1 MTTKITSANIDTTS
15 VATATSA
22 NTANFNIALLGF
34 KMAITEGL
42 TVFNLIDG
50 IVDEFEDE
58 GGTDGSASTNLLY
71 NSTDDY
77 YINSSTP
84 DGLSIPGCTPYSAG
98 FAVTSITEPDTSVAG
113 TNPAQGSGAAGTF
126 TVPSGLTST
135 SVFMWGAGGGGG
147 SYGPFGPNDRTYAG
161 GGGGFTTGT
170 LATSPGQVLKIDVAE
185 GGASTP
191 AAASVGG
198 KGGKG
203 GGSTPGAGDPRA
215 GAGGGLSGIF
225 ANSLTIACASY
236 PSSVPQVYI
245 VASGGGGAGGAHV
258 GPQDGGAGGGLTGD
272 AAGQTTAQ
280 QTLNSAGG
288 GGGGQTSGGQSDGP
302 LTGTFLEGGNS
313 NGGNMGA
320 GGAGFFGGGGNS
332 SSGTPAHGG
341 GGGGSAYYGNPSVTS
356 ASTSEGSGPTAGG
369 QPNPNYSPTYAN
381 GGPAG
386 NNAGQDG
393 YILIT
398 GTSGPTPATAT
409 SSTIIS
415 DPFTSNTV
423 PTTTRL
429 VVFEE
434 NVGSPTLNTDI
445 IASVS
450 RNGGTNFTTVTLSDS
465 GYITGS
471 SGQRIITG
479 QATISGQPSGQSM
492 KWKLELANQTV
503 KIHGVSP
510 QWS

>member
-15 VATATSA
+15 VATAASA

-58 GGTDGSASTNLLY
+58 GGTDASASTNLLY

-77 YINSSTP
+77 YINSTTP
-84 DGLSIPGCTPYSAG
+84 DGNAIPGGTPYSAG
-98 FAVTSITEPDTSVAG
+98 FSVSSITEPDTSVAG

-126 TVPSGLTST
+126 TVPIGLTTT
-135 SVFMWGAGGGGG
+135 SVFMWGGGGAGG

-170 LATSPGQVLKIDVAE
+170 LATSPGQVLKVDVAE
-185 GGASTP
+185 GATSGPNAL
-191 AAASVGG
+191 GG

-203 GGSTPGAGDPRA
+203 GGNAPGGDPA
-215 GAGGGLSGIF
+215 SGAGGGLSGIF
-225 ANSLTIACASY
+225 NNSLTIACASY
-236 PSSVPQVYI
+236 PSSVPQIYAI
-245 VASGGGGAGGAHV
+245 AAGGGGGGGAFI
-258 GPQDGGAGGGLTGD
+258 GPQSGGGGGGLTGD
-272 AAGQTTAQ
+272 AAGQTTSQ
-280 QTLNSAGG
+280 QTAVSAGG
-288 GGGGQTSGGQSDGP
+288 GGGGQTSGGQAGCKSGV
-302 LTGTFLEGGNS
+302 FLEGGNAD
-313 NGGNMGA
+313 GNRGA
-320 GGAGFFGGGGNS
+320 GGAGFFGGGGS
-332 SSGTPAHGG
+332 DPTTGAPGHGG
-341 GGGGSAYYGNPSVTS
+341 GGGGSAYYGNPSVTC
-356 ASTSEGSGPTAGG
+356 ASTSEGSGTTAGG
-369 QPNPNYSPTYAN
+369 QPNPNYSPSYAN

-386 NNAGQDG
+386 VNAGQDG

-398 GTSGPTPATAT
+398 GTSSPVPATTT

-465 GYITGS
+465 GYVTGS
-471 SGQRIITG
+471 SGQRILTG
-479 QATISGQPSGQSM
+479 QASVSGQPSGQSM

-503 KIHGVSP
+503 KIHGVSL

>member
-58 GGTDGSASTNLLY
+58 GGTDGSASTNLTY

-77 YINSSTP
+77 YINSNTP
-84 DGLSIPGCTPYSAG
+84 DGNAIPGSTPYSAG
-98 FAVTSITEPDTSVAG
+98 FAVSSITEPDTSVAG
-113 TNPAQGSGAAGTF
+113 TNPTQGSGAAGTF
-126 TVPSGLTST
+126 TVPTALTST
-135 SVFMWGAGGGGG
+135 SVFMWGGGGAGG
-147 SYGPFGPNDRTYAG
+147 SYVPNPARTYAG

-185 GGASTP
+185 GGASGP
-191 AAASVGG
+191 SALGG

-203 GGSTPGAGDPRA
+203 GGDTSGGDPA
-215 GAGGGLSGIF
+215 SSAGGGLSGIF
-225 ANSLTIACASY
+225 NNSLTIACASY
-236 PSSVPQVYI
+236 PSSVPQIYMI
-245 VASGGGGAGGAHV
+245 AAGGGGAGGAFI
-258 GPQDGGAGGGLTGD
+258 GPQNGGAGGGLTGD
-272 AAGQTTAQ
+272 AAGGTTAQ
-280 QTLNSAGG
+280 QTANGQGG
-288 GGGGQTSGGQSDGP
+288 GGGGQTSGGQS
-302 LTGTFLEGGNS
+302 LAVANGTFLEGAPGGS
-313 NGGNMGA
+313 NRGA
-320 GGAGFFGGGGNS
+320 GGAGFFGGGGC
-332 SSGTPAHGG
+332 SGHGG
-341 GGGGSAYYGNPSVTS
+341 GGGGSAYYGNPSITCG
-356 ASTSEGSGPTAGG
+356 STTEGSGQTAGG
-369 QPNPNYSPTYAN
+369 QPNPNYSPSYAN

-386 NNAGQDG
+386 VSPGQDG

-398 GTSGPTPATAT
+398 GTSSPIPATVT

-450 RNGGTNFTTVTLSDS
+450 RNGGTNFTTVTLTDS
-465 GYITGS
+465 GYVTGS
-471 SGQRIITG
+471 SGQRILTG
-479 QATISGQPSGQSM
+479 QASVSGQPSGQSM

-503 KIHGVSP
+503 KIHGVSL